1 MKKDAILIL
10 CFFAAINFSTAQTE
24 SQTLNFLNS
33 KLISH
38 GTNFL
43 DDIRLNHSVSTVI
56 DSLSNKKAIQI
67 SLILNDSEEGCYRF
81 LPENVISIET
91 ERTPNGT
98 LNLKIISPKKLISF
112 ACVDKEPIVY
122 VREGPII
129 LDTSDKEVQ
138 KIKKAL
144 EHLLIINGA
153 SLVDDDLFKDEN
165 MTKID
170 EIRER
175 MLKSILE
182 NDNKK

>member
-56 DSLSNKKAIQI
+56 DSLSNKKAIQT

-98 LNLKIISPKKLISF
+98 LNLKIISPKKLI
-112 ACVDKEPIVY
+112 
-122 VREGPII
+122 
-129 LDTSDKEVQ
+129 
-138 KIKKAL
+138 
-144 EHLLIINGA
+144 
-153 SLVDDDLFKDEN
+153 
-165 MTKID
+165 
-170 EIRER
+170 
-175 MLKSILE
+175 
-182 NDNKK
+182 